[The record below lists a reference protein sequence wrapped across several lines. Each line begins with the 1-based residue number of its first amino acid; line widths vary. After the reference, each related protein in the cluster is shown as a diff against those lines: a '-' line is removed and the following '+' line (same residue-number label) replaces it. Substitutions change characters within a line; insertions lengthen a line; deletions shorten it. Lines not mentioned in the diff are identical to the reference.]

1 MYRSILQIH
10 QALYLDSG
18 GVAQAWKVY
27 KVSSSR
33 LLAPILHFL
42 PTFVQSL
49 VLYHISDYERS
60 GPFIHLKDHVYND
73 HELIGDTDKRSIK
86 SIQGFFSCI
95 WCSAVQVWC
104 RRDRA
109 SSAIRKLQPTCEFT
123 VWKYVDSPS
132 SPLIVDSICLQ
143 NLQQLAST
151 SKVCSIL
158 AVLFMCDVQR
168 LSLTAFFRERAGV
181 LRKSWQYMP
190 KSVHLLSQLWERW
203 HMLSPGPTTQQQ
215 RTPEK

>member
-1 MYRSILQIH
+1 MYGSILQIH
-10 QALYLDSG
+10 PALYLDSG

-33 LLAPILHFL
+33 LLASILQFL

-73 HELIGDTDKRSIK
+73 HELIGDADERSIK
-86 SIQGFFSCI
+86 SIQGFFCCI
-95 WCSAVQVWC
+95 WCSEVQVWC

-132 SPLIVDSICLQ
+132 SPLIVDSLQ

-168 LSLTAFFRERAGV
+168 LSLTAFFRERAEV

-203 HMLSPGPTTQQQ
+203 HMLSSGPTTQQQ